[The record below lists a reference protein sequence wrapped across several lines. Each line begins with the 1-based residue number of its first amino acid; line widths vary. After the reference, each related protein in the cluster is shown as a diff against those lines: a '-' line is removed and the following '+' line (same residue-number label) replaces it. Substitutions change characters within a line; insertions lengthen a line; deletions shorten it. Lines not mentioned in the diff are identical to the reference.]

1 MYFTEPLIRGIF
13 VQRYKRFFVDAV
25 IYDTGEQ
32 VVAHCANPGAMTGL
46 CIPGATVWL
55 LKNDDPKRKLKYTW
69 EFIELLCGTLVG
81 VNTMTPNRIVQ
92 NVLEQGG
99 LSVFSQYRTIK
110 REVQCRG
117 GSRLDF
123 LLTQTGLPCCYLE
136 VKNVHLVRKQGVSEF
151 PDSVTKR
158 GTKHLESL
166 SNSVRN
172 GDRAAL
178 LYVVQRNDC
187 RSFKVA
193 EDIDKEYGKAYKNA
207 LEVGVEMFAVS
218 CKVIVHEDGRGEI
231 KVETMLT
238 VSN

>member
-1 MYFTEPLIRGIF
+1 VYFTEPLIRGIF

-81 VNTMTPNRIVQ
+81 VNTMTPNRILQ

-110 REVQCRG
+110 REV
-117 GSRLDF
+117 
-123 LLTQTGLPCCYLE
+123 
-136 VKNVHLVRKQGVSEF
+136 KQSC
-151 PDSVTKR
+151 SVTITNGIAQRFKMFCS
-158 GTKHLESL
+158 SL
-166 SNSVRN
+166 CHTIWKFR
-172 GDRAAL
+172 
-178 LYVVQRNDC
+178 
-187 RSFKVA
+187 
-193 EDIDKEYGKAYKNA
+193 NA
-207 LEVGVEMFAVS
+207 LFSYQMHIFYLQITAW
-218 CKVIVHEDGRGEI
+218 
-231 KVETMLT
+231 
-238 VSN
+238 